1 MRGFKMSAK
10 KTQSKQP
17 SSMLG
22 KGGITR
28 IVNATRNT
36 FSGLRIGMRKEAA
49 IQQEMV
55 LLGIAL
61 PVSFFIA
68 DGLWTWVALIVSLLI
83 VLVAEFLNSAIEEL
97 CDHLH
102 LGKQEAIGI
111 TKDYGSAGV
120 FFALLIAGLVWGA
133 ALLRALGIV

>member
-1 MRGFKMSAK
+1 MNAK
-10 KTQSKQP
+10 NTQSKQP
-17 SSMLG
+17 SGMRG

-28 IVNATRNT
+28 IVSATKNSLR
-36 FSGLRIGMRKEAA
+36 GLCVGMRTEAA
-49 IQQEMV
+49 IQQEML

-61 PVSFFIA
+61 PVSYFIA
-68 DGLWTWVALIVSLLI
+68 DGLWTWVALMVSLLV
-83 VLVAEFLNSAIEEL
+83 VLAAEFLNSAIEEL

-102 LGKQEAIGI
+102 PGKHEAIGI

-120 FFALLIAGLVWGA
+120 FFALLIVGLVWGA

>member
-1 MRGFKMSAK
+1 MR
-10 KTQSKQP
+10 
-17 SSMLG
+17 G

-28 IVNATRNT
+28 IVSATKNSLR
-36 FSGLRIGMRKEAA
+36 GLCVGMRTEAA
-49 IQQEMV
+49 IQQEML

-61 PVSFFIA
+61 PVSYFIA
-68 DGLWTWVALIVSLLI
+68 DGLWTWVALMVSLLV
-83 VLVAEFLNSAIEEL
+83 VLAAEFLNSAIEEL

-102 LGKQEAIGI
+102 PGKHEAIGI

-120 FFALLIAGLVWGA
+120 FFALLIVGLVWGA